1 MKEENEKNETY
12 NPTLSEAVENFQ
24 VLKMQIKKY
33 LKDESEVKE
42 CKEKELILLTSKYID
57 QFLNQAKV
65 NRFRK
70 QWENN
75 IEDNYGSIMP
85 IMIYRVTWIDRE
97 KKNHEYWSSNRHD
110 AHMKKSAIDHSNGEF
125 EYSNFE
131 GWYAYRTEEHDKR
144 FGAKFRESEW
154 WEAKNRY

>member
-1 MKEENEKNETY
+1 MNDVNETTPIY
-12 NPTLSEAVENFQ
+12 NPTMSEVVENFQ
-24 VLKMQIKKY
+24 VLKMQIKEY
-33 LKDESEVKE
+33 LKDESEV
-42 CKEKELILLTSKYID
+42 KELILLTSKYID
-57 QFLNQAKV
+57 QFLIQAKI

-97 KKNHEYWSSNRHD
+97 KKNHEYWSSNRHV
-110 AHMKKSAIDHSNGEF
+110 AHMKKHAIDQSSGEF

-131 GWYAYRTEEHDKR
+131 GWYAYRTDEHDKR
-144 FGAKFRESEW
+144 FGAKFRES
-154 WEAKNRY
+154 